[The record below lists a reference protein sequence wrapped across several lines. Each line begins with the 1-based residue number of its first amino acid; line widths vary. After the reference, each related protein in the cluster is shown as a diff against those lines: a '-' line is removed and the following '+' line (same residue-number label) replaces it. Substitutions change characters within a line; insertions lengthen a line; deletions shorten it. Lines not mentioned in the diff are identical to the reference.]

1 MYLLC
6 LALMATSVILTECT
20 HAESQTVDFSEPV
33 SPIEYQ
39 AVIGAGF
46 ATNYFKSSNK
56 NGPTP
61 ALKFRDDN
69 IQDIYDIGFRNVR
82 LRARAGLY
90 DAPYDNEEFE
100 IFLQQLDYVV
110 DKCIE
115 VGVAPII
122 SWEHHVD
129 EANATEKARQ
139 NYVIWWTKVA
149 TQLKDKNYHLSF
161 NLFTELG
168 VDWCQ
173 FHNPTCDNSLRRN
186 PTTKY
191 NQWTKDVVTAI
202 RNTGGNNAERIII
215 LGAPEKTT
223 KGLDNIDPEIYT
235 NDNYMMYE
243 WHEYAAGPNHLVG
256 TRRYWTGDGTPEQRA
271 TLINGLED
279 AKAYSERSGLPSY
292 FGAWMPRDNKDGSLP
307 QEEVITFAR
316 FFVGELK
323 QRGIPWSLNVLDDY
337 YDTRTSTWITAD
349 RTYRR
354 NGVDNVLNTA
364 AILQNMLE
372 VLED

>member
-1 MYLLC
+1 
-6 LALMATSVILTECT
+6 MATSVILTECT

-46 ATNYFKSSNK
+46 ATNYFKSSTS

-61 ALKFRDDN
+61 AKKYRDDN

-82 LRARAGLY
+82 LRSRADLY
-90 DAPYDNEEFE
+90 DPPYENEQFAT
-100 IFLQQLDYVV
+100 FLQKLYEVV

-122 SWEHHVD
+122 SWIHHID
-129 EANATEKARQ
+129 EAVATEEARQ
-139 NYVIWWTKVA
+139 NYVSWWTKVA
-149 TQLKDKNYHLSF
+149 THLKDKNYHLSF

-168 VDWCQ
+168 VDYCR
-173 FHNPTCDNSLRRN
+173 NEGISCDNSLRRD
-186 PTTKY
+186 TDKY

-215 LGAPEKTT
+215 LTAPQKTT
-223 KGLDNIDPEIYT
+223 DDLDDIDPEIYA
-235 NDNYMMYE
+235 NDSYMMYE
-243 WHEYAAGPNHLVG
+243 WHEYAAGPSGL
-256 TRRYWTGDGTPEQRA
+256 TTSQRYWTGDGTPEQRA
-271 TLINGLED
+271 NLINGLIAAD
-279 AKAYSERSGLPSY
+279 AYTQTSGLPSY
-292 FGAWMPRDNKDGSLP
+292 FGAWMPRDNKGGALN
-307 QEEVITFAR
+307 EAEVTNFAR

-337 YDTRTSTWITAD
+337 YDTKASEFKTHIQTFKSD
-349 RTYRR
+349 
-354 NGVDNVLNTA
+354 
-364 AILQNMLE
+364 NMLNMAT
-372 VLED
+372 VLQSIREELMEN